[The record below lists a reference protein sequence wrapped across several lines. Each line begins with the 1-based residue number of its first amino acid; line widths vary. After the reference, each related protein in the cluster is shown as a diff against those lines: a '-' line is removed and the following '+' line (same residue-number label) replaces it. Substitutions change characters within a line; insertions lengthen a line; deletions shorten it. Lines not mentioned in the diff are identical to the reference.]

1 MVRTGH
7 SFIKDAMRSHNAVY
21 GGEMSAHHYFREFG
35 FCDSGML
42 PWLLVCRLLAEKGQ
56 PLSALCAARMAAYP
70 VSGEINT
77 SIRVAPQVVLEA
89 LKKRYAEGGLDET
102 DGISITYPEYRFN
115 VRSSNTEPLLR
126 LNVET
131 RGDAPLLHT
140 ITDELLTLIR
150 SFT

>member
-1 MVRTGH
+1 
-7 SFIKDAMRSHNAVY
+7 
-21 GGEMSAHHYFREFG
+21 
-35 FCDSGML
+35 
-42 PWLLVCRLLAEKGQ
+42 
-56 PLSALCAARMAAYP
+56 MAAYP

-126 LNVET
+126 FNVET